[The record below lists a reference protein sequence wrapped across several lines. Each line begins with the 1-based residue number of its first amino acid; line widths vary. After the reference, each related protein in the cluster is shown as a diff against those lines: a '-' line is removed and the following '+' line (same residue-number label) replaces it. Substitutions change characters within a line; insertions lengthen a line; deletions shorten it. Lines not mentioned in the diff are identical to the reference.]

1 MKRNIDPKK
10 IKQSKAENDN
20 KITFSATLNK
30 QIAQNDLIDYFIL
43 FGDHLNN

>member
-10 IKQSKAENDN
+10 IKRNKAKNDD
-20 KITFSATLNK
+20 KITFSATFRE
-30 QIAQNDLIDYFIL
+30 QTAQNDLIDYFIL